1 MMQHLSLPHWP
12 ATMLKDTD
20 ESEAIDFGTTIGDD
34 SIDRFD
40 KKKKRKKKKRPVRNT
55 GDKEKPNGNKKPERK

>member
-1 MMQHLSLPHWP
+1 
-12 ATMLKDTD
+12 MLKDTD
-20 ESEAIDFGTTIGDD
+20 ESEAIDFVSSIGDD